1 MNKLLLLFGLAIG
14 LLTLV
19 VASSASAATISF
31 HGTFRENFLRTPVD
45 TQCPDSDA
53 CGPGAVERYGPAF
66 QKEFDSDQGSSRVIT
81 LDDGSG
87 SIVLQSTQVVIRD
100 CLPPGASGSAPGQHV
115 SFGNPFSCAGYV
127 SVESGTGVFAGATGL
142 LLEKIYAG
150 GDVAVVTEEG
160 TLNVPG

>member
-1 MNKLLLLFGLAIG
+1 MGQRVLLITIGLAA
-14 LLTLV
+14 LLTLTP
-19 VASSASAATISF
+19 SSASAATIPF

-127 SVESGTGVFAGATGL
+127 SVESGTGVFVGATGL

-160 TLNVPG
+160 TLTVPG